1 MSETHETLKPI
12 FEIYAFEGVGG
23 GMMESDSCRL
33 GEKSNNVFYVCL
45 ATTQFDQKLEAYARF
60 YANVGAL

>member
-1 MSETHETLKPI
+1 MI
-12 FEIYAFEGVGG
+12 AV
-23 GMMESDSCRL
+23 DW